1 MANPLYGQNKADT
14 GVDDLLDL
22 FSPNQLGKVEGK
34 GLVMVKGSLSFA
46 GSDSTSDQ
54 GEIINIITT
63 SSVWAGVVRVEGI
76 EGDSGSLDFD
86 LGLTAEATDFGT
98 GYGSSGD
105 GIYALKQHEY
115 ISVGAEGI
123 YLSIDANTVSASKNI
138 TVTVILLTG
147 VAPASS

>member
-22 FSPNQLGKVEGK
+22 FSPNQIGKTEGK
-34 GLVMVKGSLSFA
+34 GFVMMKGSLSFA
-46 GSDSTSDQ
+46 GGDTTSDQ
-54 GEIINIITT
+54 GEIINIGTT

-86 LGLTAEATDFGT
+86 LGLTAEAADFGAA
-98 GYGSSGD
+98 YGTKGD
-105 GIYALKQHEY
+105 GIYGLKLHEY
-115 ISVGAEGI
+115 VSVGSEGI
-123 YLSIDANTVSASKNI
+123 YLSIDGNTVSASKQI

-147 VAPASS
+147 IAPASS